1 MRRRMLLLGLAI
13 VTVLFLLNWS
23 LRLCMGRMDRIASS
37 SSLVNSQA
45 NLILDAGHGGED
57 GGAVSLTGMPES
69 QINLAVVL
77 RMRDILA
84 FYGVSPMVL
93 REEDISLHD
102 NSAVSLR
109 EKKVSDLK
117 IEWLLLRDKE
127 APLCLVSIRILIRII
142 AITAHR
148 YSMRP
153 QRALRNWRNI
163 FRR

>member
-1 MRRRMLLLGLAI
+1 M
-13 VTVLFLLNWS
+13 TVLFLLNWS

-84 FYGVSPMVL
+84 FYGVSPM
-93 REEDISLHD
+93 HG
-102 NSAVSLR
+102 
-109 EKKVSDLK
+109 
-117 IEWLLLRDKE
+117 
-127 APLCLVSIRILIRII
+127 
-142 AITAHR
+142 R
-148 YSMRP
+148 YSVKGQNIPHP
-153 QRALRNWRNI
+153 QYHCQINLT
-163 FRR
+163 FRHTSE